1 MTVSERLE
9 LLMQRAADGEL
20 SIDQR
25 HELMELVKYQP
36 NGWKQ
41 LACTFLEE
49 QLVGQNIRQAPPLS
63 PPPEKSVVEPA
74 RRPIGFWYHHPSL
87 TTAVTI
93 CLAFGL
99 GLTVARERDSSADQ
113 VKSVPLVTDPVG
125 TGQVDVDSRQHDSSI
140 DVELRQQLADLLRE
154 LETFNGPLSGQR

>member
-20 SIDQR
+20 SVDQR
-25 HELMELVKYQP
+25 HELMELVECQP

-41 LACTFLEE
+41 LACAFLEE
-49 QLVGQNIRQAPPLS
+49 QLVGQSMRQAPPVS
-63 PPPEKSVVEPA
+63 PPPENSLVGPV
-74 RRPIGFWYHHPSL
+74 RRSTGFWYHHPNL

-99 GLTVARERDSSADQ
+99 GLTVPWERDSSIDRVNSAQ
-113 VKSVPLVTDPVG
+113 LATDPVH
-125 TGQVDVDSRQHDSSI
+125 TVQVNADSPQQDLSI
-140 DVELRQQLADLLRE
+140 NVELRQQLADLLRE
-154 LETFNGPLSGQR
+154 LETFNGRPFGQR

>member
-20 SIDQR
+20 SVDQR
-25 HELMELVKYQP
+25 HELMELVEYQP

-49 QLVGQNIRQAPPLS
+49 QLVGQSIRQTPPVS
-63 PPPEKSVVEPA
+63 PPPKNLLVEPV
-74 RRPIGFWYHHPSL
+74 RRPTGFWYHHPSL

-99 GLTVARERDSSADQ
+99 GLTVPWE
-113 VKSVPLVTDPVG
+113 G
-125 TGQVDVDSRQHDSSI
+125 DSSI
-140 DVELRQQLADLLRE
+140 DRVNSVPLATDPVLTDQVNADLPQQDLSINVELRQQLAELLRE
-154 LETFNGPLSGQR
+154 LETFNGPPSGQR